1 MPNAMPPSQTI
12 NRVLIVED
20 QPETLE
26 EFAAVIAGD
35 SHMALAGTAATGR
48 DAIEFLERD
57 CPDVLLVDLGLP
69 DVSGL
74 EVIRHAVRLCPAID
88 IMVITVFGDEASILA
103 AIEAGATG
111 YLLKDSSHRELI
123 GHILDLRAGGSPIS
137 PVIARRLLGRM
148 RTSSTATEP
157 PVQHT
162 AIQVNP
168 LTGRETEVLQLIAQ
182 GYTYAEVGEA
192 LGISLHTVTSH
203 IKNSYRKLSVC
214 TSGAAVARVAAL
226 GLLKEP

>member
-1 MPNAMPPSQTI
+1 MPPSQPV

-35 SHMALAGTAATGR
+35 SHMTLAGTAATGR
-48 DAIEFLERD
+48 DAIALLERD

-74 EVIRHAVRLCPAID
+74 DVIRHAVRLCPAID
-88 IMVITVFGDEASILA
+88 IMVITVFGDETSILA

-111 YLLKDSSHRELI
+111 YLLKDSSHQELI

-157 PVQHT
+157 PAQQA

-168 LTGRETEVLQLIAQ
+168 LTGRETEVLQLMAQ